1 MTLPSLK
8 SLMPRGLYGRA
19 ALILLLPIVTLQVV
33 VSVAFIQ
40 RHFTD
45 VTRQMTRGVVAE
57 VGLILDELDRD
68 PAEAARI
75 ARALGISLTDDVP
88 AGDLPQSQGLALYDL
103 SGRIAAGEF
112 AKALPDLAALQFTQM
127 RGVSIWVAREG
138 DFVRMEVPR
147 RRVSASNPHQ
157 FLVLMV
163 VAGSVMTLIAYFFL
177 RNQLRPITRLGRAAE
192 AFGKGHSVPYRPGGA
207 YEVRAA
213 GKAFLEMRAR
223 IERQSQSRTLLL
235 SGVSHDLRT
244 PLTRMRLGLSMIDDP
259 EADDLRRDVDDMQR
273 MVDAFLDMVR
283 GEAMDAVESVDIEA
297 LLAQIAVDVGRMG
310 RVVTILPTEGE
321 ASPLSVRPLTLRR
334 AIENLVNN
342 ALRYGHRAQV
352 TLVYG
357 VKTLRITVED
367 DGPGIPVDQ
376 REEVLR
382 PFVRLDPSRN
392 QNAGAGV
399 GLGLS
404 IAADAARAHGGSLRL
419 GSSEALGGLRAD
431 LIIAR

>member
-1 MTLPSLK
+1 MLSLK

-40 RHFTD
+40 RHFND
-45 VTRQMTRGVVAE
+45 VTLQMTRGVVSE
-57 VGLILDELDRD
+57 VGLIVDTWERD
-68 PAEAARI
+68 AAEAGEI
-75 ARALGISLTDDVP
+75 ASALGISLNMPVP
-88 AGDLPQSQGLALYDL
+88 DATPPVTTDLPLYDL
-103 SGRIAAGEF
+103 SGRIAARQLRDS
-112 AKALPDLAALQFTQM
+112 LPALQGIEFTST
-127 RGVSIWVAREG
+127 RGVALWMDTDRGSLV
-138 DFVRMEVPR
+138 VEVPR

-163 VAGSVMTLIAYFFL
+163 VAGSVMTLIAYLFL

-192 AFGKGHSVPYRPGGA
+192 AFGRGHSVPYRPGGA

-223 IERQSQSRTLLL
+223 IERQAQSRTLLL

-244 PLTRMRLGLSMIDDP
+244 PLTRMRLGLSLIDDP
-259 EADDLRRDVDDMQR
+259 EAEDLRRDVDDMQR
-273 MVDAFLDMVR
+273 MVDGFLDMVR
-283 GEAMDAVESVDIEA
+283 GEASDAVEVASLDD
-297 LLAQIAVDVGRMG
+297 LLTLIVQDMARLGRK
-310 RVVTILPTEGE
+310 VEITPHEGE
-321 ASPLSVRPLTLRR
+321 AGPMALRPLAIRR
-334 AIENLVNN
+334 AIENLLNN
-342 ALRYGHRAQV
+342 ALRYGSNARIGV
-352 TLVYG
+352 VYG
-357 VKTLRITVED
+357 VKTVRITVED
-367 DGPGIPVDQ
+367 DGPGIPPDQ

-404 IAADAARAHGGSLRL
+404 IAADVARAHGGSLRL
-419 GSSEALGGLRAD
+419 GQSEDLGGLRAD

>member
-1 MTLPSLK
+1 
-8 SLMPRGLYGRA
+8 MPRGLYGRA

-33 VSVAFIQ
+33 VSIAFIQ

-45 VTRQMTRGVVAE
+45 VTRQMTRGVMVE
-57 VGLILDELDRD
+57 VGLIVNEYQRD
-68 PAEAARI
+68 PTEAMRI
-75 ARALGISLTDDVP
+75 ARALGIRLDDNLP
-88 AGDLPQSQGLALYDL
+88 ASDLPLSQGLAFYDL
-103 SGRIAAGEF
+103 SGGIAADELEQGLSDMVAVE
-112 AKALPDLAALQFTQM
+112 FTQM
-127 RGVSIWVAREG
+127 RGVSIWLTQGEDLLRLEI
-138 DFVRMEVPR
+138 PR

-157 FLVLMV
+157 FLVLMG
-163 VAGSVMTLIAYFFL
+163 VAGGVMTLIAYFFL

-223 IERQSQSRTLLL
+223 IERQAQSRTLLL

-244 PLTRMRLGLSMIDDP
+244 PLTRMRLGLSLIDDP
-259 EADDLRRDVDDMQR
+259 EAEDLRRDVDDMQR

-297 LLAQIAVDVGRMG
+297 LLAQIAQDVRRMG
-310 RVVTILPTEGE
+310 REIILIRPEGE
-321 ASPLSVRPLTLRR
+321 VTPLSVRPLTLRR

-342 ALRYGHRAQV
+342 ALRYGHVARV
-352 TLVYG
+352 SLVFG

-367 DGPGIPVDQ
+367 DGPGIPPDQ
-376 REEVLR
+376 REEVMR

-419 GSSEALGGLRAD
+419 GHSEALGGLRAD
-431 LIIAR
+431 LLIAR